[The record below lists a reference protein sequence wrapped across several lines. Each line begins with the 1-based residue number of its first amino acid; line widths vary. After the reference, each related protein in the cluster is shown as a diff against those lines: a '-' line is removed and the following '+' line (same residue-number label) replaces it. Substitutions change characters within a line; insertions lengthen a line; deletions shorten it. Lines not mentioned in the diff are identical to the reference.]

1 MVKHKAKER
10 RLNTKFIY
18 ACALIVLFTIFSAV
32 YVKGVIGTQF
42 GWWHYYAWRMKEGDV
57 LYKDIYLFMPPYF
70 VFFTRLFYTFFS
82 NHLIFYTICQKE
94 TQFRH
99 LIPIPVADYIN
110 FPFSA
115 NVS

>member
-42 GWWHYYAWRMKEGDV
+42 GWWHYYAWRMK
-57 LYKDIYLFMPPYF
+57 
-70 VFFTRLFYTFFS
+70 
-82 NHLIFYTICQKE
+82 
-94 TQFRH
+94 
-99 LIPIPVADYIN
+99 
-110 FPFSA
+110 
-115 NVS
+115 

>member
-57 LYKDIYLFMPPYF
+57 LYKDIYLCLHILFSLR
-70 VFFTRLFYTFFS
+70 VFFIHFSLIILFF
-82 NHLIFYTICQKE
+82 
-94 TQFRH
+94 
-99 LIPIPVADYIN
+99 IPFLLDIQ
-110 FPFSA
+110 
-115 NVS
+115 